1 METLKTL
8 DTSVRKRRN
17 REHHNSRNGCL
28 QCKARKVKVIFPNSP
43 IPQFFSII
51 LPAHPLSYSATKKNP
66 NVEAA
71 IGELPPVPTPII
83 LA

>member
-1 METLKTL
+1 MEILETPVQ
-8 DTSVRKRRN
+8 VRKRRN

-28 QCKARKVKVIFPNSP
+28 QCKARKVKVILMLPP
-43 IPQFFSII
+43 ITSYH
-51 LPAHPLSYSATKKNP
+51 AHCSSPLSYSATKKNP
-66 NVEAA
+66 NAEAA